1 MFLPVMW
8 ARYPMACKLVRATV
22 FFYGCA
28 VVLTAAA
35 QNPGPIEAS
44 AGGYPTKPVRVI
56 VGSSPGGG
64 TDITA
69 RIIAERLGELWH
81 KSVVVENRSAGAIYG
96 LEATSRATPDGYTLG
111 LAASTGYVQAV
122 LSIKLPFNL
131 RKDLEP
137 VIQFTSQPYLLVV
150 PPSLPVNSVSEL
162 IALAKSRPG
171 ALNYASTGVGADSH
185 VGMELLKSMT
195 GMHIV
200 HIPYKGAG
208 PALSA
213 LIGGEVQL
221 FFPSAIA
228 GVPHV
233 KSGRLRA
240 LAVTTDKR
248 SKLLPDLPTIAEA
261 GVPGF
266 ELRGWY
272 GLIAPVGIA
281 PAIVLKIFRGTSA
294 VLARADVQA
303 KFAAVGAEVV
313 APGSPADFRTTVY
326 HEIEKWEKF
335 SRVSGIKLD

>member
-1 MFLPVMW
+1 
-8 ARYPMACKLVRATV
+8 MAPGTVNTMASKLTRAVVV
-22 FFYGCA
+22 FFACA
-28 VVLTAAA
+28 AVLTAAA
-35 QNPGPIEAS
+35 QNPRPAQDT

-69 RIIAERLGELWH
+69 RIVGERLGGLWR

-131 RKDLEP
+131 RNDLEP
-137 VIQFTSQPYLLVV
+137 IIQFTSQPYLLVIN
-150 PPSLPVNSVSEL
+150 PSVPVNSVAEL
-162 IALAKSRPG
+162 IVLAKSRPG
-171 ALNYASTGVGADSH
+171 SLNYASTGIGSDAH

-195 GMHIV
+195 GMNIV

-208 PALSA
+208 PALTD
-213 LIGGEVQL
+213 LIGGQIQL
-221 FFPSAIA
+221 FFPSAIS

-233 KSGRLRA
+233 KSGKLRA
-240 LAVTTDKR
+240 LAVTSDRR
-248 SKLLPDLPTIAEA
+248 SKLFPDLPTIAEA

-266 ELRGWY
+266 ELRGWF
-272 GLIAPVGIA
+272 GLIAPAGIA
-281 PAIVLKIFRGTSA
+281 PATAAKIFHDASE
-294 VLARADVQA
+294 VLARTDVQA

-313 APGSPADFRTTVY
+313 TPSSPGDFRNTIN

-335 SRVSGIKLD
+335 SKVSGIKLD